1 MTGRASG
8 FTKIAG
14 PITYLARDQKRFY
27 MYDDLRGLLDGLG
40 HNKVPMNEGWYLERS
55 TLKLYVRSLDD
66 PSNHTWQVP
75 RLNYAFE
82 VASRD
87 WLWIE
92 GFEIQFYGSQTGGC
106 GVCATNASHLVIR
119 KNRIHNLQLGIYTNW
134 TGGDERGNDTR
145 IEYNEIYD
153 PTVAAWPWNAV
164 KGSSMENTAIV
175 VRGRSGAIVRGNEL
189 HHFFNGI
196 YTGSS
201 GALEN
206 SALAFD
212 VDIYNNRIHDIADD
226 AYEPEGACINQR
238 FRNNVVSTS
247 YVGVSVA
254 PVTQGPVWVLRS
266 SFANY
271 SGRGIKWD
279 RDSDGIVLV
288 YHNTFW
294 TSIQNVT
301 AMEMISPAHNAV
313 LRNNIFQ
320 GNGYSVYE
328 VRTGSTGHD
337 WNYDNWYAT
346 PVLSSNGRTKTML
359 PSQLLRG
366 DRP

>member
-8 FTKIAG
+8 LQKLQAHRLIWRVT
-14 PITYLARDQKRFY
+14 RKRFY

-92 GFEIQFYGSQTGGC
+92 GFEMQFYGAQTGGC

-119 KNRIHNLQLGIYTNW
+119 KNRIHNLQLGIYINW
-134 TGGDERGNDTR
+134 TGGDDQGNDTR

-175 VRGRSGAIVRGNEL
+175 VRGHSGAIVRGNDL

-206 SALAFD
+206 SALALMSTS
-212 VDIYNNRIHDIADD
+212 III
-226 AYEPEGACINQR
+226 
-238 FRNNVVSTS
+238 VSTTLLTMRS
-247 YVGVSVA
+247 NRKALASTSVFA
-254 PVTQGPVWVLRS
+254 TMLLVQVTSAFPWRRS
-266 SFANY
+266 RRVR
-271 SGRGIKWD
+271 SGYCARPSPTTPAEASNGTGI
-279 RDSDGIVLV
+279 L
-288 YHNTFW
+288 
-294 TSIQNVT
+294 
-301 AMEMISPAHNAV
+301 
-313 LRNNIFQ
+313 
-320 GNGYSVYE
+320 
-328 VRTGSTGHD
+328 TGSFWSITIHSGH
-337 WNYDNWYAT
+337 
-346 PVLSSNGRTKTML
+346 PFKT
-359 PSQLLRG
+359 
-366 DRP
+366 